1 MPAYKIFFLWLHLL
15 AVIVWVGGILYRQ
28 ITVLLVLDNQN
39 GVTAEI
45 ADKLATRTGTFIR
58 EAFWVIVVTGLLNLG
73 ISGYERQF
81 DFSAPFLNAFSIK
94 MLLVIIL
101 FALQVAMQHSV
112 FPAEIRAHEQ
122 QSPDSGMRKK
132 AWVATALSLIIA
144 MATVLFGLVLRYL

>member
-15 AVIVWVGGILYRQ
+15 AVIVWSGGILYRHVT
-28 ITVLLVLDNQN
+28 IFLALAETKNA
-39 GVTAEI
+39 TAEI
-45 ADKLATRTGTFIR
+45 AEKLATRTGTFIR

-73 ISGYERQF
+73 FSGYERQF
-81 DFSAPFLNAFSIK
+81 DFSPQFLSLFSIK

-112 FPAEIRAHEQ
+112 FPAVIRANGQ
-122 QSPDSGMRKK
+122 QSPDSGIRKK
-132 AWVATALSLIIA
+132 AWVATTLSLVIA